1 MKTIKTLMA
10 VLLGLGI
17 IFIGGESVALSGR
30 AVSVGSTVSSAR
42 VGITGTGVRVAE
54 IEEVESELDDTSDG
68 ASSLGESSIDS
79 DAGESTGDLDADVS
93 ATDPIDSRT
102 GADPADE
109 NDGSSGD
116 GVSSI
121 TETDTSSGATEEV
134 SDVSSEGGDS
144 SEASD
149 STESSL
155 DDSSLVE
162 SSMGEPA
169 ETGDSF
175 PIGVV
180 GITLVSIGAGALM
193 VLGKK
198 ED

>member
-42 VGITGTGVRVAE
+42 AGIVSTGVRVTE

-102 GADPADE
+102 GADSADE
-109 NDGSSGD
+109 NDGNSGD

-149 STESSL
+149 STGSSL

-162 SSMGEPA
+162 SSMDEPA